1 MSKSIVITGASTGIG
16 RATALYFAENGWN
29 VAATMRTPEKET
41 ELQTIENISVYQLD
55 VTSLESVEA
64 AYQAITA
71 DFDKVDVVLN
81 NAGYGLMG
89 AFELAGREEVKRQ
102 FDVNVIGLFDVTR
115 TFLPHF
121 RANGDGL
128 FINISSVGGKMTFP
142 YMSLYHSTK
151 WAVEGFTESLNY
163 ELSQLGIKARIVEP
177 GGVATDFGGRSLSV
191 ATSEEVLDYNA
202 GFAKFQE
209 SFSEGGLNMSQ
220 PVDIAKVIYEAATDE
235 SDRVRYIAGD
245 DAKML
250 IGNRNEVGDETFIA
264 TMSKQWF

>member
-1 MSKSIVITGASTGIG
+1 MNKSIVITGASTGIG
-16 RATALYFAENGWN
+16 RATALYFAENGWK

-41 ELQTIENISVYQLD
+41 ELQTIENISVYKLD
-55 VTSLESVEA
+55 VSSLESVEA
-64 AYQAITA
+64 AYQAIIA

-102 FDVNVIGLFDVTR
+102 YDVNVIGLFDVTR

-121 RANGDGL
+121 RANGSGL
-128 FINISSVGGKMTFP
+128 FINISSVGGKVTFP
-142 YMSLYHSTK
+142 YMSLYNSTK
-151 WAVEGFTESLNY
+151 WAIEGFTESLNY

-177 GGVATDFGGRSLSV
+177 GGVATDFGGRSMTMT
-191 ATSEEVLDYNA
+191 TSEEILDYDA
-202 GFAKFQE
+202 GVAKFQE
-209 SFSEGGLNMSQ
+209 SYSQSVSNISQ

-245 DAKML
+245 DAKVL
-250 IGNRNEVGDETFIA
+250 IHNRNEVGDEAFIA
-264 TMSKQWF
+264 TMFKQMF